1 MKHAALALFLV
12 GTFAQSADAATATR
26 NYGVSGFDRIRL
38 DGDYRVTVTNG
49 VAPFA
54 KASGDPRGLDM
65 VSLKV
70 EGRTLVIRSNRSAGW
85 GGYSGE
91 SAGPVEIAIG
101 THELNAL
108 YLNGA
113 GGLIVNQV
121 DGLKFDIAAQGA
133 GMISVERVDVDQL
146 SIALAGASSARL
158 GGRTGKTTAIV
169 RGMSLLD
176 AEAMTAKDAVIG
188 AEGPAI
194 VKLTATETA
203 KVDAAGVGSITL
215 SGRPSCI
222 LKTKGSVS
230 VSGCK

>member
-1 MKHAALALFLV
+1 MKALVALGVIVQPAMAA
-12 GTFAQSADAATATR
+12 AASR

-54 KASGDPRGLDM
+54 RASGDPRGLDM

-70 EGRTLVIRSNRSAGW
+70 EGRTLVIRSSRSAGW
-85 GGYSGE
+85 GGYAGE
-91 SAGPVEIAIG
+91 SAGPVEISIG
-101 THELNAL
+101 THELTAL
-108 YLNGA
+108 FLNGA
-113 GGLIVNQV
+113 GALNVNRIE
-121 DGLKFDIAAQGA
+121 GLKFDIAAQGA
-133 GMISVERVDVDQL
+133 GMISVEQVDVDQL
-146 SIALAGASSARL
+146 SVALAGATSARL